1 MMPNRISRGS
11 LNSFLVATKRLYYTD
26 SYLPSFQA
34 NVTQISEDGTGVS
47 LDCTAFYPTS
57 GGQPHDLGVLNGIP
71 VIDVVDAGEDII
83 HKLASPM
90 WGTPVG
96 GTVDCI
102 VDWRRRYDHM
112 QQHTGQHLLSAVF
125 LELFGFKTLS
135 FHMGAEVSTIEL
147 STAELSETQIEE
159 TQLRAALLSGE
170 TRPVVIHF
178 EDAAESREL
187 RKASTRTGSLRIV
200 EIEGID
206 RSACGGTHVRN
217 SAEIGPTLLRRQ
229 EKIRANIRIEFVS
242 GGRALRFAR
251 QDFRRLND
259 IAKTCS
265 VSADALLPAVQS
277 LTERVSTAEKARL
290 RLSTEIARRDGRRY
304 WDETAPSDDGIRRA
318 FLTSALSVDELRA
331 LAQSY
336 IEGGKAAILIAGT
349 NPPSVLFSV
358 SDGLGLDAG
367 GSLKSALGARGYRGG
382 GSRTLAQGSVR
393 NVEDGV
399 AIARELGFVLPD

>member
-1 MMPNRISRGS
+1 
-11 LNSFLVATKRLYYTD
+11 
-26 SYLPSFQA
+26 
-34 NVTQISEDGTGVS
+34 
-47 LDCTAFYPTS
+47 
-57 GGQPHDLGVLNGIP
+57 
-71 VIDVVDAGEDII
+71 
-83 HKLASPM
+83 
-90 WGTPVG
+90 
-96 GTVDCI
+96 
-102 VDWRRRYDHM
+102 
-112 QQHTGQHLLSAVF
+112 
-125 LELFGFKTLS
+125 
-135 FHMGAEVSTIEL
+135 
-147 STAELSETQIEE
+147 
-159 TQLRAALLSGE
+159 
-170 TRPVVIHF
+170 
-178 EDAAESREL
+178 
-187 RKASTRTGSLRIV
+187 
-200 EIEGID
+200 
-206 RSACGGTHVRN
+206 
-217 SAEIGPTLLRRQ
+217 
-229 EKIRANIRIEFVS
+229 
-242 GGRALRFAR
+242 
-251 QDFRRLND
+251 
-259 IAKTCS
+259 
-265 VSADALLPAVQS
+265 LLPTVQS